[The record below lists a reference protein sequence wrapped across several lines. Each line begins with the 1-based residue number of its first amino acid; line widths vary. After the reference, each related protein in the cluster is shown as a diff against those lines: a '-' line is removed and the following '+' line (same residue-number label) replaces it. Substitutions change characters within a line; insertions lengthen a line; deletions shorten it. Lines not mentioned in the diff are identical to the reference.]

1 MKAMREIVKRY
12 ISFLIV
18 FAILSGLFP
27 VSIFAEVD
35 MAEETLTEVEIIAN
49 EKVEIEAA
57 INNLQVSNETT
68 ENDILV
74 VVQEAAINEVV
85 VSWSGIDGFNKI
97 DATADS
103 TGSITG
109 SLVLTFKDEIV
120 EVSFNKIIEKLP
132 SLDEEEVNKEVLLM
146 STDLMST
153 GANTISLPST
163 SIDNSSVSFVPGVY
177 VGTND
182 TLTYNGTGTLTFIG
196 GLQAAGIGGKGV
208 NTGSNTVSA
217 DSFIGNV
224 VFGEVRQVGGFKIT
238 AYGGEWAAG
247 IGDGDTAESNTGLNP
262 SRSITINSGIVI
274 GYAGEAAG
282 IGTQDQLTNTDMIL
296 DFKNEKEGS
305 FAVGASSS
313 ARGIGAGTGASMKP
327 GNLKVAGYVMG
338 LATGANFP
346 ISENSTNQAAAID
359 SNWTIYSF
367 TLTGGVGAGSRIYV
381 TKEGSDLPVY
391 DYTIPAGYT
400 KLALSLK
407 VNEKYTI
414 LFGNQGYKTIQTIT
428 DNGGIFV
435 NETIS
440 PSSLG
445 YATTV
450 NLGNNMSLDTESG
463 TLSQGGSSG
472 ATITPI
478 KIKADNGYQLPI
490 SWGVGNG
497 LTYTRSTASTATITG
512 TIQSANVVVTIPDAT
527 IVESGIQTSTG
538 NSNYTINGDGVF
550 IDPSLTIDYSDNIL
564 GASVLI
570 RNLNS
575 GDTLNYTPI
584 NGISGTYNSNT
595 GILTLTGTT
604 TSENYQEA
612 LRSVK
617 FSTTSDNIESR
628 IIDFVLGSG
637 LYFDG
642 TGHFYEYVTTTSSIS
657 WDIAKTTAESR
668 EFFGRQGYL
677 VTLTS
682 AKENEF
688 VRNKTLGIG
697 WIGARDINRNLSTG
711 ATLIGGLSNGDWR
724 WVTGPEGQED
734 NEKGLKFYNG
744 YIGYSPSIVSG
755 QYNNWASGEPN
766 NSDSFRGGEW
776 VVHIY
781 SDTGQWNDFHPTNS
795 VKGYIVE
802 YGGMPN
808 DVFINIQAYKTIEV
822 SIPAYTINYNLN
834 GGIVTTA
841 NPFSYT
847 SNDADFTLNNPTRS
861 GHLFVGWSGTGL
873 TDNNNLTVTIT
884 AGSTGDKSYTAN
896 WKAVAPTAPLDTSSV
911 TSKTFSTITIAT
923 QSGYEYSIDGTNW
936 YRHTES
942 YTFTGLNVGT
952 PYNIFYR
959 VPAKT
964 ELGSIS
970 EASDSSPALSVRTKY
985 APTLSISVTPESV
998 TYPGNI
1004 EIVASLTGADNL
1016 GDKEIHFYDGE
1027 SYLLKVT
1034 TDGNGKAT
1042 FIERNPTPKVYS
1054 FSAGFGGDD
1063 NNMSTA
1069 SENLSYTVLKAEQG
1083 TISFN
1088 SSDDIVKTYGDS
1100 SFSLPDVSGGSGTGS
1115 YSYRS
1120 YNTNVATV
1128 SGNTVT
1134 ITGAGESIIYVKK
1147 LGDNY
1152 YNESAEVGIKVI
1164 VSKKSIN
1171 ISGMGVEDKEY
1182 DGNRFATIDGN
1193 NAVLVGI
1200 KNGDAVSIN
1209 YSWATAAFSDT
1220 NAGNNK
1226 TVTFKGF
1233 ALGGEDAANYILES
1247 QPVSISGDI
1256 TPRQITVSGITALD
1270 KVYDGNTR
1278 AILICSNVKFDRK
1291 LESDSL
1297 SITATGTFTSK
1308 DVQRDAIDVNI
1319 SEFILGG
1326 NDTVN
1331 YQLSTTGQQ
1340 ATISA
1345 KITPATIRVTPK
1357 SDQWKFY
1364 GQADPI
1370 LEFDSIGAV
1379 TVETPAF
1386 TGSLSR
1392 ETGEA
1397 ISSNYAITL
1406 GSLSLS
1412 DNGVFLAKNYNLVF
1426 NDEPVY
1432 FEIKEYTTTKL
1443 ATSTPNGENG
1453 WFKEASFTLNAP
1465 EGYTISTSNDLDGKT
1480 WTGYLTLDHTDVDS
1494 KEATYYLRDNSTSV
1508 GAIST
1513 SKTYT
1518 FKVDKTLPSI
1528 TNISGNVDE
1537 WQNTD
1542 ITLTIYAN
1550 DTGSG
1555 LAEAAYSFDGGI
1567 TWKSDNSKA
1576 YDSNQIIDGNTIKV
1590 KDLAGNISSYSEE
1603 ITISKIDKENPV
1615 TPMVALDNRAPRSVW
1630 YTWYP
1635 NITIVPEDYA
1645 EGSAPE
1651 VTYYKLW
1658 NTSSSTNNAEPESGT
1673 VLTGQPKVT
1682 SDGIWKLKVWTV
1694 DDAENI
1700 SLSSLITIKIDTTP
1714 YLPPS
1719 SIVIINGQSISA
1731 GTETKSTI
1739 DGISTTLVQVNNQV
1753 VEMKIEEEIKNNTSG
1768 VVNNIQIISYDKA
1781 SEVVSFQLT
1790 GDTVKKLEENA
1801 FNISVKNND
1810 IEYIIPAKELTISKV
1825 AETLN
1830 ILNRDLIDI
1839 KIEVRIKKIE
1849 ELVIEKYK
1857 QFVEDN
1863 GSELIFPPV
1872 TFEVVANTIRIDGS
1886 TDEVKI
1892 NKFSNFVERIMEIPA
1907 GTDPSKISTGIAFNS
1922 DGTYAH
1928 VPTTIFK
1935 KDGKWFAKINSL
1947 TNSTYSLIWNPVI
1960 VESVVNHWSKEAVN
1974 DMASRLV
1981 IINPDKFM
1989 PNQNITR
1996 GEFAEYIT
2004 RALGINRE
2012 SAVTEKKFTDVN
2024 TTHELAYSIEI
2035 ASEYGIINGYP
2046 DGTFRP
2052 DEHISREEA
2061 MVMYSRAMDI
2071 IGLAEKDSN
2080 IINNYTDKDRVS
2092 RWAYNDVKKTVSAG
2106 VFNGKTI
2113 GTINPKDTFTRAEAA
2128 TAIRNLLVASEL
2140 INK

>member
-1 MKAMREIVKRY
+1 MKAIREMVNRY
-12 ISFLIV
+12 ISLFIV

-27 VSIFAEVD
+27 VSIFAEVY
-35 MAEETLTEVEIIAN
+35 LTEEGLTDIEIIEN
-49 EKVEIEAA
+49 TKVEIEAA

-109 SLVLTFKDEIV
+109 SLVLTLNDEV
-120 EVSFNKIIEKLP
+120 DEVSVNKMIEKLP
-132 SLDEEEVNKEVLLM
+132 SLDEEEVNKEFLLM
-146 STDLMST
+146 PMDIMTTSTNIIT
-153 GANTISLPST
+153 LPSK
-163 SIDNSSVSFVPGVY
+163 SVDNSSFDFVPGVH

-182 TLTYNGTGTLTFIG
+182 TLIYNGTETLTFRG

-208 NTGSNTVSA
+208 KEGSNTVSA

-224 VFGEVRQVGGFKIT
+224 VFGEVGQVGGFKIT

-247 IGDGDTAESNTGLNP
+247 IGDGDTAESDIGSDPIRT
-262 SRSITINSGIVI
+262 ITINSGIVI
-274 GYAGEAAG
+274 GYAGKAAG
-282 IGTQDQLTNTDMIL
+282 IGTQDNLKNTNMSL
-296 DFKNEKEGS
+296 DFKNAEEGS

-327 GNLKVAGYVMG
+327 DNLKVAGYVMG
-338 LATGANFP
+338 LATGDNFP
-346 ISENSTNQAAAID
+346 ISENSTSEEAAID
-359 SNWTIYSF
+359 QKWIIYSF
-367 TLTGGVGAGSRIYV
+367 DLEEGVGAGSRIYV

-407 VNEKYTI
+407 VSEEYTI
-414 LFGNQGYKTIQTIT
+414 LFGNQGYKHIQTT
-428 DNGGIFV
+428 TANGGKFV
-435 NETIS
+435 NEKIS

-445 YATTV
+445 FATTV
-450 NLGNNMSLDTESG
+450 NLGSNMYLDTDSG
-463 TLSQGGSSG
+463 ALSQGGSSG

-478 KIKADNGYQLPI
+478 KIKADNGYQLPVNWSI
-490 SWGVGNG
+490 GNG
-497 LTYTRSTASTATITG
+497 LTYTRNTATTATIIG
-512 TIQSANVVVTIPDAT
+512 NIQNTNVIVTVPDAT

-538 NSNYTINGDGVF
+538 NSSYIINGDGVS
-550 IDPSLTIDYSDNIL
+550 IDPNLTIDYSQGIS

-570 RNLNS
+570 RNLKA
-575 GDTLNYTPI
+575 GDTLSYTSIP
-584 NGISGTYNSNT
+584 GISGTYNSNT

-604 TSENYQEA
+604 NSGNYEKA

-617 FSTTSDNIESR
+617 FSTTSDNTESR

-637 LYFDG
+637 LYFND
-642 TGHFYEYVTTTSSIS
+642 HFYEYVHEILT
-657 WDIAKTTAESR
+657 WGAAKYAAESR
-668 EFFGRQGYL
+668 SLFGRQGYL
-677 VTLTS
+677 VTITS
-682 AKENEF
+682 QDENDF
-688 VRNKTLGIG
+688 VSNKTQGLG
-697 WIGARDINRNLSTG
+697 WIGARDINRDLVNG
-711 ATLIGGLSNGDWR
+711 AYLTGGLSNGDWR
-724 WVTGPEGQED
+724 WVTGPEGLID
-734 NEKGLKFYNG
+734 NGKGLKFYNG
-744 YIGYSPSIVSG
+744 YVNYSPSIVSG

-766 NSDSFRGGEW
+766 NAPSEW

-781 SDTGQWNDFHPTNS
+781 RKDSSTNSGKWNDFSPTNNS
-795 VKGYIVE
+795 VQGYIVE

-808 DVFINIQAYKTIEV
+808 DATVNIQASKTIKL
-822 SIPAYTINYNLN
+822 SIPAYSINYYLN
-834 GGIVTTA
+834 GGTVSTA
-841 NPFSYT
+841 NPLSYT
-847 SNDADFTLNNPTRS
+847 SNDTDFTLINPTRS

-873 TDNNNLTVTIT
+873 EGKTNQTVKIT
-884 AGSTGDKSYTAN
+884 AGSTGDRSYTAN
-896 WKAVAPTAPLDTSSV
+896 WKAVAPTTALDTSSV
-911 TSKTFSTITIAT
+911 TSKTSSTITIAT

-936 YRHTES
+936 SSSSSGSH
-942 YTFTGLNVGT
+942 TFTELDIGT
-952 PYNIFYR
+952 LYNIFYR
-959 VPAKT
+959 VPAIT

-985 APTLSISVTPESV
+985 APTLSISVKPESV

-1004 EIVASLTGADNL
+1004 EIVATLTGADNL
-1016 GDKEIHFYDGE
+1016 GDKKIHFYDGE
-1027 SYLLKVT
+1027 SRLLEVT

-1042 FIERNPTPKVYS
+1042 FIERNPLPKDYS
-1054 FSAGFGGDD
+1054 FKAVFEGDD
-1063 NNMSTA
+1063 NNMSA
-1069 SENLSYTVLKAEQG
+1069 DSENLSYTVLKAEQE
-1083 TISFN
+1083 TVSFIN
-1088 SSDDIVKTYGDS
+1088 SDYIKKTYGDS
-1100 SFSLPDVSGGSGTGS
+1100 SFSLPDVSGGFGLGS

-1120 YNTNVATV
+1120 DNHNVATV

-1134 ITGAGESIIYVKK
+1134 ITGAGKANVYVKK

-1152 YNESAEVGIKVI
+1152 YNESAEVGIEVI
-1164 VSKKSIN
+1164 VSKKSIS

-1182 DGNRFATIDGN
+1182 DGNTMARIDASK
-1193 NAVLVGI
+1193 AVLDGV
-1200 KNGDAVSIN
+1200 KDGDAVSIN
-1209 YSWATAAFSDT
+1209 YSGATAAFSDA

-1226 TVTFKGF
+1226 TVTFEGF
-1233 ALGGEDAANYILES
+1233 ALGGEDAANYILKS
-1247 QPVSISGDI
+1247 QPVNTSGNI
-1256 TPRQITVSGITALD
+1256 TPRQVTVSGITALD
-1270 KVYDGNTR
+1270 KGYDGNTG
-1278 AILICSNVKFDRK
+1278 ATLIYSSVNFDRK
-1291 LESDSL
+1291 IKSDRL

-1308 DVQRDAIDVNI
+1308 DVRSDSIDVNI
-1319 SEFILGG
+1319 SDFVLGG
-1326 NDTVN
+1326 DDVVN

-1340 ATISA
+1340 ATTSA

-1370 LEFDSIGAV
+1370 LEFNSIGAV

-1412 DNGVFLAKNYNLVF
+1412 DSGVFLAKNYELEF
-1426 NDEPVY
+1426 DSDIVY

-1453 WFKEASFTLNAP
+1453 WFKEAPITLNAP
-1465 EGYTISTSNDLDGKT
+1465 EGYMISTSNYLDGKT
-1480 WTGYLTLDHTDVDS
+1480 WTGSLTLDNTDGNR
-1494 KEATYYLRDNSTSV
+1494 KEATYYLRDKSTSV

-1513 SKTYT
+1513 NKTYT
-1518 FKVDKTLPSI
+1518 YKVDKTLPSI

-1542 ITLTIYAN
+1542 ITLTVYAN

-1567 TWKSDNSKA
+1567 TWQSDNSKA

-1658 NTSSSTNNAEPESGT
+1658 NTSSSTNNVEPESGT
-1673 VLTGQPKVT
+1673 VLTNQPKVT
-1682 SDGIWKLKVWTV
+1682 RDGIWKLKVWTV

-1719 SIVIINGQSISA
+1719 SIVIVNGQSISA

-1830 ILNRDLIDI
+1830 ILDRDLIDI

-1907 GTDPSKISTGIAFNS
+1907 GTDPSKISTGIVFNS

-2080 IINNYTDKDRVS
+2080 IINNYTDKYRVS

-2113 GTINPKDTFTRAEAA
+2113 GTINPKDTFTCAEAA